1 VYDEARSGGPPESGY
16 QNPDIKGDTGVK
28 YQAVA
33 VSLSA
38 NRQQR
43 GLQVLWLGT
52 LVVLFL
58 LVQAMQASAR
68 ESFADLADKISPS
81 VVNITTST
89 VVARGTGPGPIVPDG
104 SPFEDFFREFQ
115 DRNRQNGER
124 PRRSS
129 ALGSGF
135 VISEDGFIVTNNHVI
150 ESADEIIIEFFS
162 GEELPAKVIGTD
174 PNTDIA
180 LLKVEAEE
188 PLPFVSFGDS
198 DTARVGDW
206 VMAMGNPL
214 GQGFSVS
221 AGIVSQRGRALSGAY
236 DDYIQTDAAINR
248 GNSGGPLFNMDG
260 EVIGVNTAIL
270 SPNGGSIGIGFS
282 MASNVVTK
290 VVNQL
295 KEFGETRRGWLGVRI
310 QDVTDDVA
318 EAIGLE
324 KVAGALVT
332 DVPDG
337 PAKESGMESGDVIL
351 SFDGA
356 DVADTRGLVRQVGN
370 TDVGKTVR
378 VVVFREGKTQ
388 TLKVTLGR
396 REDAENAVPAAM
408 PGGENDEGGKDEPT
422 EKVILGM
429 TLAPLSE
436 ELRTQLDLGEK
447 AEGLVVGDIDEA
459 SEAFEKGLR
468 AGDLI
473 TEAGQQKVKAIS
485 DLEARI
491 EEAKEAGRKSL
502 LLLVRRAG
510 DPRFVAISLE

>member
-1 VYDEARSGGPPESGY
+1 MSQARLMWLVALSALFVLTQALIAQARPES
-16 QNPDIKGDTGVK
+16 
-28 YQAVA
+28 
-33 VSLSA
+33 
-38 NRQQR
+38 
-43 GLQVLWLGT
+43 
-52 LVVLFL
+52 
-58 LVQAMQASAR
+58 
-68 ESFADLADKISPS
+68 LAPLAEKISPA

-89 VVARGTGPGPIVPDG
+89 LVEGRAGPQGIVPEG

-115 DRNRQNGER
+115 DRNDNGNGNGDR

-150 ESADEIIIEFFS
+150 AEADEILIEFFP
-162 GEELPAKVIGTD
+162 GEGQPAKELVAKVIGTD
-174 PNTDIA
+174 EKTDIA
-180 LLKVEAEE
+180 LLKVEADG
-188 PLPFVSFGDS
+188 PLKFVKFGDS

-206 VMAMGNPL
+206 VIAMGNPL

-221 AGIVSQRGRALSGAY
+221 AGIVSARNRALSGSY

-260 EVIGVNTAIL
+260 QVVGVNTAIL

-318 EAIGLE
+318 EAMGLS
-324 KVAGALVT
+324 KASGALIT
-332 DVPDG
+332 DVPEG
-337 PAKESGMESGDVIL
+337 PAKEAGLLSGDVIMT
-351 SFDGA
+351 FDGV
-356 DVADTRGLVRQVGN
+356 DVKDTRALVRQVGE
-370 TDVGKTVR
+370 TTVGKAVR
-378 VVVFREGKTQ
+378 VVVYRDGGTQ
-388 TLKVTLGR
+388 TVLVTLGR
-396 REDAENAVPAAM
+396 REDAERAPD
-408 PGGENDEGGKDEPT
+408 GDSEGETEPET
-422 EKVILGM
+422 AQKSVLGL
-429 TLAPLSE
+429 TLGSLTSD
-436 ELRTQLDLGEK
+436 LRTELGLDDD
-447 AEGLVVGDIDEA
+447 ATGLVVMDIDET

-473 TEAGQQKVKAIS
+473 TEAGQQKVTSLA
-485 DLEARI
+485 DLDDRI
-491 EEAKEAGRKSL
+491 EEATEAGRKSL

-510 DPRFVAISLE
+510 EPRFVALTLDE